1 MASYSKY
8 HARPCTI
15 DGLRFASQLEARRY
29 QQLKLMERAG
39 EISELVTQPVF
50 VLQEKT
56 VDPVT
61 GKTIPRQLYI
71 GDFLYRETA
80 TGKIVCEDTKGVET
94 QIFRLKINL
103 VRPRYPEIEF
113 RVLFKNDF

>member
-29 QQLKLMERAG
+29 QQLKLLQKAG

-50 VLQEKT
+50 ILQEKT
-56 VDPVT
+56 VDAWT
-61 GKTIPRQLYI
+61 GKTIPRQTYV
-71 GDFLYRETA
+71 GDFMYKETT
-80 TGKIVCEDTKGVET
+80 TGRMVCEDTKGFFN
-94 QIFRLKINL
+94 QIFRSKWAL

-113 RVLFKNDF
+113 RVLTKNDF

>member
-29 QQLKLMERAG
+29 QQLKLLQQAG

-56 VDPVT
+56 VDAWT
-61 GKTIPRQLYI
+61 GKTIPRQTYV
-71 GDFLYRETA
+71 GDFMYRETA
-80 TGKIVCEDTKGVET
+80 TGKIICSDVKGVET
-94 QIFRLKINL
+94 QTFRLKWNL
-103 VRPRYPEIEF
+103 VRPRYPDIEF
-113 RVLFKNDF
+113 RVLTKNDF

>member
-8 HARPCTI
+8 HARPCNI

-103 VRPRYPEIEF
+103 VRPRYPDIEF
-113 RVLFKNDF
+113 RVLFKKDF

>member
-29 QQLKLMERAG
+29 QQLKLLEKAG

-56 VDPVT
+56 TDPHT
-61 GKTIPRQLYI
+61 GRTIPRQLYI
-71 GDFLYRETA
+71 GDFMYKETA
-80 TGKIVCEDTKGVET
+80 TGKIIAEDTKGVET

-103 VRPRYPEIEF
+103 VRPRYPDIEF
-113 RVLFKNDF
+113 RVLTKNDF